1 MLCVLS
7 FRGEGGWVRLIIFSG
22 GSLEAA
28 CEKGAGEVT
37 DRGYDCGE
45 VIAAVPE
52 AVVGRLIAE
61 DLDAEVNWEI
71 LSYITRRFGNGRN
84 FDGQA

>member
-7 FRGEGGWVRLIIFSG
+7 FRGEGGWVCRLIVSG
-22 GSLEAA
+22 RGLETA
-28 CEKGAGEVT
+28 CKKGAGEVT
-37 DRGYDCGE
+37 DRSYDSGE

-61 DLDAEVNWEI
+61 DLDAEVNRGYSI
-71 LSYITRRFGNGRN
+71 ITRRFGK
-84 FDGQA
+84 

>member
-7 FRGEGGWVRLIIFSG
+7 VRGEGGWVRLVVSGGSLVVSG

-45 VIAAVPE
+45 VITAIPE

-71 LSYITRRFGNGRN
+71 LARHWLMGGI
-84 FDGQA
+84 

>member
-1 MLCVLS
+1 MFCVLS
-7 FRGEGGWVRLIIFSG
+7 VLGEGGWVRLVVSG
-22 GSLEAA
+22 GCFEAA
-28 CEKGAGEVT
+28 CKKGAGEVT

-61 DLDAEVNWEI
+61 DLNAEVNWEI
-71 LSYITRRFGNGRN
+71 LAR
-84 FDGQA
+84 DW

>member
-7 FRGEGGWVRLIIFSG
+7 FRGEGGWVRLIISR
-22 GSLEAA
+22 GSLETA
-28 CEKGAGEVT
+28 CKKGAGEVT

-61 DLDAEVNWEI
+61 DLEAEVNWEI
-71 LSYITRRFGNGRN
+71 LS
-84 FDGQA
+84 

>member
-7 FRGEGGWVRLIIFSG
+7 FSGEGGWVRLIVSG

-28 CEKGAGEVT
+28 YKKGAGEVT

-61 DLDAEVNWEI
+61 DLDAEVNWDI
-71 LSYITRRFGNGRN
+71 LS
-84 FDGQA
+84 